1 MHYVAKFEPDD
12 GGFLVTFPTVP
23 EAITGGDTLEQ
34 AFRNAVDA
42 LEVALL
48 TYAKD
53 GRDLPPQAAGR
64 SSDDGFARPAI
75 PVSAGVAAKLGFIE
89 AFRKSGLSKVAFAAK
104 LGKKEGEVRRMLDPY
119 HGTKL
124 PALEDAMRALGKR
137 FVLTVENDVSDAA

>member
-12 GGFLVTFPTVP
+12 GGFLVTFPAIP

-34 AFRNAVDA
+34 AFRNAIDA

-48 TYAKD
+48 TYVKD
-53 GRDLPPQAAGR
+53 GRDLPPQAAGGR
-64 SSDDGFARPAI
+64 FEDGFAHPAI
-75 PVSAGVAAKLGFIE
+75 PVSAGVAAKLAFIE

-124 PALEDAMRALGKR
+124 PALEEAMRALGKR

>member
-89 AFRKSGLSKVAFAAK
+89 AFRQSGLSKVALAAK